1 MTVTSRLER
10 SSFHCTLQSMN
21 KACRITSFK
30 VASHGH
36 NHLPHMTATVLDA
49 YIIGLKYPNK
59 RPAVFEG
66 RNLERPQNS
75 HQMISVDD
83 LVAGI

>member
-1 MTVTSRLER
+1 
-10 SSFHCTLQSMN
+10 
-21 KACRITSFK
+21 
-30 VASHGH
+30 
-36 NHLPHMTATVLDA
+36 MTATVLDA